1 MYKYLNMPP
10 EIVDRIFPCIE
21 ELIEIH
27 FKFLEQLRIRQNAQP
42 VVESV
47 ADLLLEQFAGE
58 SSRLWK
64 EAYGTFCSQH
74 SDAVSL
80 YKDIYKSDRR
90 FQQFIRHC
98 ANNPLLK
105 KKGIPECILFVTTR
119 ITKYPLLI
127 EPLIK
132 TARDL
137 PQEQQKL
144 RDASLFVRVSQIFYG
159 QFIFFRPTSILFL
172 FHGSGHSQRCEC

>member
-1 MYKYLNMPP
+1 MFN
-10 EIVDRIFPCIE
+10 RFTS
-21 ELIEIH
+21 
-27 FKFLEQLRIRQNAQP
+27 FL
-42 VVESV
+42 
-47 ADLLLEQFAGE
+47 AGPI
-58 SSRLWK
+58 SRVWK
-64 EAYGTFCSQH
+64 AAYGTFCSQH
-74 SDAVSL
+74 NESVSL
-80 YKDIYKSDRR
+80 YKDIMKSDRR
-90 FQQFIRHC
+90 FQQFVRQC

-144 RDASLFVRVSQIFYG
+144 RDANMFVRVRYK
-159 QFIFFRPTSILFL
+159 LF
-172 FHGSGHSQRCEC
+172 